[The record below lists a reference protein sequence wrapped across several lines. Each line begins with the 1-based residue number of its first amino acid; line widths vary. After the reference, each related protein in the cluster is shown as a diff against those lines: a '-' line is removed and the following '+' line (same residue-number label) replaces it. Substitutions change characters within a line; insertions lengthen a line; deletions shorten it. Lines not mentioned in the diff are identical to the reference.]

1 MLEFDVH
8 RILICLVPAM
18 AGIILHEVA
27 HGYVAYLNGDPTAK
41 MAGRLTLNPISHI
54 DPMGLLVFVL
64 TSISGAFVFC
74 WAKPVPV
81 QPIYF
86 RRPSYGLMWTALAGP
101 MTNFFL
107 AIFFAFLLWVL
118 TRGFFLPFWQ
128 AHEQLIPI
136 LQSCQV
142 GVYINLG
149 LAWLNLLPI
158 PPLDGSKVLNYFL
171 PPHISRQYLALER
184 WGMLILLVLL
194 MTHLLSKILTP
205 LVIGCGDILL
215 GFLK

>member
-1 MLEFDVH
+1 MPEFDFN

-27 HGYVAYLNGDPTAK
+27 HGYVAYANGDPTAK

-54 DPMGLLVFVL
+54 DPVGLLVFVL
-64 TSISGAFVFC
+64 TSLSGAFVFG

-81 QPIYF
+81 QPAYF
-86 RRPSYGLMWTALAGP
+86 RRPSVGLMWTALAGP
-101 MTNFFL
+101 LTNFLL
-107 AIFFAFLLWVL
+107 AIFFALLLWVL
-118 TRGFFLPFWQ
+118 TLDTFIPFWRDHQ
-128 AHEQLIPI
+128 ELWPI
-136 LQSCQV
+136 LQSCKI

-171 PPHISRQYLALER
+171 PPAISRQYLALER
-184 WGMLILLVLL
+184 WGLVILLILI
-194 MTHLLSKILTP
+194 MTHILSKILNP
-205 LVIGCGDILL
+205 LVIGCGDMLL
-215 GFLK
+215 GFLS